1 MNKLFFIFYFFCV
14 FFISNLYS
22 KSYDLYPIGI
32 VQVLNKL
39 TGKYQTLEMRI
50 DNIYT
55 FDNDLYI
62 VLKKCYKSS
71 QSDEVENAGFFEVMK
86 TLKTDNVSSSQNN
99 IAISMPI
106 YFKNIDTQLQKKFIF
121 SGWMFSS
128 SPSLSY
134 LEDNIYD
141 IMLVNCSI
149 PKDKP

>member
-1 MNKLFFIFYFFCV
+1 MKKIIIVSFLFSFFIH
-14 FFISNLYS
+14 NLYS
-22 KSYDLYPIGI
+22 KSYELYPMATI
-32 VQVLNKL
+32 QVLNKL
-39 TGKYQTLEMRI
+39 TGKYQTLEMRS

-86 TLKTDNVSSSQNN
+86 TLKKDNVKNN
-99 IAISMPI
+99 IEQKNNDVRMPI
-106 YFKNIDTQLQKKFIF
+106 YFKNIDTQLQKKLIF
-121 SGWMFSS
+121 SGWIFSS

-141 IMLVNCSI
+141 IMIISCSI
-149 PKDKP
+149 PKK